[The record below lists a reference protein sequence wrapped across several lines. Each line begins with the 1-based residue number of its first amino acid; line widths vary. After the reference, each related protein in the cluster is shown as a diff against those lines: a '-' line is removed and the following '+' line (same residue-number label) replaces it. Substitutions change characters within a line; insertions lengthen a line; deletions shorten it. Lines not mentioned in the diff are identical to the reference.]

1 MTMLI
6 ANWKMAPET
15 LVGALR
21 LAKSTSTLAKKYK
34 KSLTVI
40 AAVPALYIPSIVSKE
55 RSLVIAAQDVAQ
67 SATVAST
74 GSIGANLLKG
84 NKVSY
89 CIVGHSE
96 CRSAGDTNEIVK
108 TKIVRLIEKKITPII
123 CVGEKV
129 RDEQG
134 WYLSG
139 IKDQIES
146 ALSAVPKAMVKR
158 IIIAY
163 EPVWAIG
170 SHAVREATPVE
181 CQEMMLFIRKIL
193 ADLSD
198 HKTATQVSILYGG
211 SVSED
216 NARAFLDD
224 GGADG
229 LLVGRVS
236 LDAKRFAKLAERIS

>member
-1 MTMLI
+1 MNMLI
-6 ANWKMAPET
+6 ANWKMAPDT
-15 LVGALR
+15 LLEALR
-21 LAKSTSTLAKKYK
+21 LAKSTATITKKYK

-40 AAVPALYIPSIVSKE
+40 AAVPALYIPPIVSKE
-55 RSLVIAAQDVAQ
+55 RSLVVAAQDVAPV
-67 SATVAST
+67 STVAAT

-96 CRSAGDTNEIVK
+96 CRSAGDTNEIVRA
-108 TKIVRLIEKKITPII
+108 KIERLIEKKITPII

>member
-15 LVGALR
+15 IVGALR
-21 LAKSTSTLAKKYK
+21 LAKSTSTLSKKYK

-55 RSLVIAAQDVAQ
+55 RSLVIAAQDVAPV
-67 SATVAST
+67 ATIAAT
-74 GSIGANLLKG
+74 GSIGAGLLKG

-96 CRSAGDTNEIVK
+96 CRSAGDTNEIVRA
-108 TKIVRLIEKKITPII
+108 KIERLIEKKITPII